1 MTYELDGSNMLLTIN
16 RTEIIDIS
24 VDDIIAIKG
33 LPGARYVWTE
43 QDSDFVENN
52 PDDDI
57 FLRIERVDGEDF
69 KATGIVL
76 KEAPTERWHREKR
89 KKS

>member
-1 MTYELDGSNMLLTIN
+1 MTYELDSSHMLLTID

-24 VDDIIAIKG
+24 VNDVLAAKAF
-33 LPGARYVWTE
+33 PGAHYQWTE

-57 FLRIERVDGEDF
+57 YLQIEKLGEKGF
-69 KATGIVL
+69 KATGILL
-76 KEAPTERWHREKR
+76 KENR
-89 KKS
+89 KAVSNKQ